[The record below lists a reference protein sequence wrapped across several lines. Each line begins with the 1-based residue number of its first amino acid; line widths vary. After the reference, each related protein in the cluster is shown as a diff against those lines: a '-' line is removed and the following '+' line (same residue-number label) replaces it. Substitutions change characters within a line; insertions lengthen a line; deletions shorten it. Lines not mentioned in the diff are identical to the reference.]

1 MKSLAEVIRLGK
13 QLRTIGFDDAPF
25 NHQAGSK
32 VNISGIICTNTRFEG
47 MLWGEA
53 GKDGVDATDV
63 LINMLKP
70 SKFYQQV
77 HAVLLDGIAIGGF
90 NLINLEKLSESLQLP
105 CIAVMRK
112 LPDVTAVKK
121 VLTRF
126 DDAKFRL
133 DTLDAAGEIFTYSS
147 PVSGLENRSFFFQV
161 KGCSVETAG
170 LLLEKVTDTGNV
182 PESLRLAHLIGAAVK
197 TGQSSN
203 SA

>member
-1 MKSLAEVIRLGK
+1 MKSLAEVIRLNK

-25 NHQAGSK
+25 NRQAGSK
-32 VNISGIICTNTRFEG
+32 VNISGIVCTNTRFEG

-53 GKDGVDATDV
+53 SKDGVDATDV

-90 NLINLEKLSESLQLP
+90 NLINLEELNEALQLP

-112 LPDVTAVKK
+112 QPDVTAVKQ
-121 VLTRF
+121 VLSRF
-126 DDAKFRL
+126 DDAEFRL
-133 DTLDAAGEIFTYSS
+133 ATLAAAGDIFTYTTTAADEKQRTF
-147 PVSGLENRSFFFQV
+147 VYQV
-161 KGCSVETAG
+161 KGCGAETAG
-170 LLLEKVTDTGNV
+170 LLLEKVTDNGNV
-182 PESLRLAHLIGAAVK
+182 PETLRLAHLIGAAVK

>member
-1 MKSLAEVIRLGK
+1 MKSLAEVIRLNK

-25 NHQAGSK
+25 DRKAGSL
-32 VNISGIICTNTRFEG
+32 VNISGIVCTNTRFEG

-53 GKDGVDATDV
+53 SKDGVDATDV
-63 LINMLKP
+63 LIDMLKP

-90 NLINLEKLSESLQLP
+90 NLINLEQLSASLQLP

-112 LPDVTAVKK
+112 QPDVAAIKK
-121 VLTRF
+121 VLNRF
-126 DDAKFRL
+126 DDAEFRL
-133 DTLDAAGEIFTYSS
+133 ATLAAAGEIFTYNS
-147 PVSGLENRSFFFQV
+147 PTDRTYFFQV
-161 KGCSVETAG
+161 KGCSPETAG
-170 LLLEKVTDTGNV
+170 LLLEKVTDNGNV
-182 PESLRLAHLIGAAVK
+182 PETLRLAHLIGAAVK

>member
-1 MKSLAEVIRLGK
+1 MKSLAEVIRLNK

-25 NHQAGSK
+25 NRQVGSK
-32 VNISGIICTNTRFEG
+32 VNIAGIVCTNTRFEG
-47 MLWGEA
+47 MLWGETT
-53 GKDGVDATDV
+53 KDGVDATDV
-63 LINMLKP
+63 LIKMLKP

-90 NLINLEKLSESLQLP
+90 NLINLEKLSDVLQLP

-112 LPDVTAVKK
+112 QPDIAAVKK
-121 VLTRF
+121 ALSRF
-126 DDAKFRL
+126 DDAEFRL
-133 DTLDAAGEIFTYSS
+133 ATLAAAGDVFTYSTATDKT
-147 PVSGLENRSFFFQV
+147 FFFQV
-161 KGCSVETAG
+161 KGCPVETAG

-182 PESLRLAHLIGAAVK
+182 PETLRLAHLIGAAVK

>member
-1 MKSLAEVIRLGK
+1 MKSLAEVIRLNK

-25 NHQAGSK
+25 NRKAGSK
-32 VNISGIICTNTRFEG
+32 VNISGIVCTNTRFEG

-53 GKDGVDATDV
+53 SKDGVDATDV
-63 LINMLKP
+63 LIDMLKP

-90 NLINLEKLSESLQLP
+90 NLINLETLSESLQLP

-112 LPDVTAVKK
+112 HPDVAAVKK
-121 VLTRF
+121 VLSRF
-126 DDAKFRL
+126 DDAESRL
-133 DTLDAAGEIFTYSS
+133 ATLAAAGDIYTYTS
-147 PVSGLENRSFFFQV
+147 PTDKTFYFQM
-161 KGCSVETAG
+161 KGCSAETAG
-170 LLLEKVTDTGNV
+170 LLLEKVTDNGNV
-182 PESLRLAHLIGAAVK
+182 PETLRLAHLIGAAVK

>member
-1 MKSLAEVIRLGK
+1 MKSLAEVIRLNK

-25 NHQAGSK
+25 NRQAGSQ
-32 VNISGIICTNTRFEG
+32 VNISGIVCTNTRFEG

-53 GKDGVDATDV
+53 SKDGVDATDV
-63 LINMLKP
+63 LIDMLKP

-112 LPDVTAVKK
+112 QPDVAAIKK

-126 DDAKFRL
+126 DDAEFRL
-133 DTLDAAGEIFTYSS
+133 ATLAAAGEIFTCNS
-147 PVSGLENRSFFFQV
+147 PTDRTFFFQV
-161 KGCSVETAG
+161 KGCSPETAG
-170 LLLEKVTDTGNV
+170 LLLEKVTDNGNV
-182 PESLRLAHLIGAAVK
+182 PETLRLAHLIGAAVK